1 MSNLSENIA
10 AIRRERGLT
19 QEALG
24 NIVGVSMQAVSKWE
38 NGGVPD
44 AMLLPA
50 IAQALNVSIDALFGR
65 NPAEGDV
72 EAAIAHEL
80 HAQREKKTFPQ
91 HAFELFWA
99 MQRAGFSCG
108 TLNKDDHYTRFQ
120 NCHSQHLSPDGV
132 TLMQLNRDLNY
143 AFVAPMPEKGWRET
157 LVSRDAQT
165 AFFAFLGQRDAF
177 DLLLFLYTRNSN
189 PFTIKFLE
197 KHTGIPQPRI
207 EELLPAML
215 TFKLIR
221 SQSLA
226 LDDAEE
232 TVYIAHPNPALIPL
246 LAFSLEMI
254 DRPHAFS
261 YQSMQLDAPFAPRK

>member
-10 AIRRERGLT
+10 AIRRERGMT

-65 NPAEGDV
+65 NPAQGDV
-72 EAAIAHEL
+72 EAAIAHEI
-80 HAQREKKTFPQ
+80 HAQREKKSFPQ

-99 MQRAGFSCG
+99 MQRAGFSRG
-108 TLNKDDHYTRFQ
+108 TIDKADHYTRFQ
-120 NCHSQHLSPDGV
+120 NCHSQSLSPDGV

-143 AFVAPMPEKGWRET
+143 AFVAPTPAGGWKDA
-157 LVSRDAQT
+157 LVRKDEQT
-165 AFFAFLGQRDAF
+165 AFFSLLSQSDAF
-177 DLLLFLYTRNSN
+177 DLLLFLYTRDSN
-189 PFTIKFLE
+189 PFTLKFLE
-197 KHTGIPQPRI
+197 KQTGIPQKRL
-207 EELLPAML
+207 EELLPEL
-215 TFKLIR
+215 IKLKLLHA
-221 SQSLA
+221 QTLA
-226 LDDAEE
+226 LDDTEE
-232 TVYIAHPNPALIPL
+232 KVYTVHPNPALIPL

-261 YQSMQLDAPFAPRK
+261 YQSSQLDALFAPRK